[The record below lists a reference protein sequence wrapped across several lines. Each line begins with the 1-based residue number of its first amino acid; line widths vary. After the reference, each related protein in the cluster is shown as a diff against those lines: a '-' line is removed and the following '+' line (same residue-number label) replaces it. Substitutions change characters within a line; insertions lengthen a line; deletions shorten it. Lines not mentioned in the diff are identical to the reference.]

1 MVTQAGAPSGVTMR
15 RATPA
20 DVEALVALVNEA
32 YRKTEGH
39 VFPGTTRTERGDLLA
54 QIDEIVVAEAEGR
67 PVGCLHFTVGG
78 DVAHFGL
85 LAADVRLHGRGIGSA
100 LIAHAEQLGR
110 EAGCRVMRIESVKE
124 AEMLPYYE
132 RRGYRALREN
142 VGQEWNGGQD
152 WGAAIEWHMVELEK
166 DLAP

>member
-1 MVTQAGAPSGVTMR
+1 MLTRAPSGVTMR
-15 RATPA
+15 RGTPA
-20 DVEALVALVNEA
+20 DVEALVSLVNDA

-39 VFPGTTRTERGDLLA
+39 VFPGSTRTERGDLLERIA
-54 QIDEIVVAEAEGR
+54 EIIVAEADGR
-67 PVGCLHFTVGG
+67 PVGCLHFTTEG

-100 LIAHAEQLGR
+100 LIAHAEHLGR
-110 EAGCRVMRIESVKE
+110 DAGCRMMHIESVKE
-124 AEMLPYYE
+124 ANMLPYYE
-132 RRGYRALREN
+132 RRGYRVLREN

-166 DLAP
+166 NLEP

>member
-1 MVTQAGAPSGVTMR
+1 VVTRAPSGVMMR
-15 RATPA
+15 RGTPA
-20 DVEALVALVNEA
+20 DVEALVSLVNEA

-39 VFPGTTRTERGDLLA
+39 VFPGSTRTERGDLLER
-54 QIDEIVVAEAEGR
+54 IGEIIVAEADGR
-67 PVGCLHFTVGG
+67 PVGCLHFTTDG

-100 LIAHAEQLGR
+100 LIAHAEHLGR
-110 EAGCRVMRIESVKE
+110 DAGCRVMRIESVKE
-124 AEMLPYYE
+124 ANMLPYYE
-132 RRGYRALREN
+132 RRGYRVLREK

-166 DLAP
+166 ILEP

>member
-1 MVTQAGAPSGVTMR
+1 MLTRAPSGVTMR
-15 RATPA
+15 RGTPA
-20 DVEALVALVNEA
+20 DVEALVSLVNEA

-39 VFPGTTRTERGDLLA
+39 VFPGTTRTERGDLLERIA
-54 QIDEIVVAEAEGR
+54 EIIVAEADGR
-67 PVGCLHFTVGG
+67 PVGCLHFTTEG

-100 LIAHAEQLGR
+100 LIAHAEHLGR
-110 EAGCRVMRIESVKE
+110 DAGCRMMHIESVKE
-124 AEMLPYYE
+124 ANMLPYYE
-132 RRGYRALREN
+132 RRGYRVLREN

-166 DLAP
+166 ILEP